1 MRTETPSIASI
12 IATLLLG
19 AIILVG
25 CKGGE
30 ETTRT
35 MVATYDPTALDA
47 FWRELIAAVEAD
59 DPERLAALG
68 DFPLDLLSGEPGAA
82 DSITRDEL
90 INDYYPNYFRHSE
103 WRAALL
109 NADLSAVT
117 IAGTGY
123 ALPLRITAGTPAM
136 PERQTVIW
144 TLYARRLAN
153 GEYRLGGMSFTR

>member
-1 MRTETPSIASI
+1 MRTMTPIASI

-19 AIILVG
+19 ATLLTG
-25 CKGGE
+25 CSGGE
-30 ETTRT
+30 ESTRT
-35 MVATYDPTALDA
+35 TTTPYDPTALDA

-68 DFPLDLLSGEPGAA
+68 DFPLDLLGGEVGTT

-90 INDYYPNYFRHSE
+90 IDHFYPNFFRHPE

-109 NADLSAVT
+109 NADLSTVEL
-117 IAGTGY
+117 AGSGY
-123 ALPLRITAGTPAM
+123 ALPLRITVGTPEK

-144 TLYARRLAN
+144 TLFARRLAS
-153 GEYRLGGMSFTR
+153 GEYRLGGMSFKR